1 MRERTA
7 RLRDRL
13 AGERDG
19 GFTLTELLVSM
30 TIFSTCMAIALTAVM
45 IALEKSND
53 VQQSGDAASQLRLAL
68 SQIDRQ
74 VRSGNVLFSPS
85 NEPAYVASC
94 TTANANSGTCM
105 RIFTQSNGPE
115 KCVQWQIMADPAA
128 PGTALLRTRSWSVA
142 WQSNGDL
149 TGWATVVDGLA
160 IPSADPFVLE
170 GASSPYKERL
180 LNVSIEAWDAR
191 REKAVTIGSSL
202 SGRNTTYGY
211 DSNQCTPVPPE

>member
-1 MRERTA
+1 MHDLRTRTSDDERE
-7 RLRDRL
+7 
-13 AGERDG
+13 G

-30 TIFSTCMAIALTAVM
+30 TVFSICMAVALSAVLL
-45 IALEKSND
+45 ALDKSND
-53 VQQSGDAASQLRLAL
+53 VQQSGDAAGQVRLAL
-68 SQIDRQ
+68 AQIDRQ

-85 NEPAYVASC
+85 NEPAHVASC
-94 TTANANSGTCM
+94 TSGASNSGTCM

-115 KCVQWQIMADPAA
+115 KCVQWQILPDPAA
-128 PGTALLRTRSWSVA
+128 PSTNVLRTRSWA
-142 WQSNGDL
+142 LDWQSTNDY
-149 TGWATVVDGLA
+149 TTWSTVVNGLA
-160 IPSADPFVLE
+160 TPSSDPFVLE

-191 REKAVTIGSSL
+191 REKPVTITSSL